1 MTYQEGWPQV
11 GAPCLLPWG
20 PRGQVGP
27 EEGLMAA
34 RVVVGLEEAQG
45 LRRAEVQDYEGVPDS
60 PWVAGLGFG
69 AALSGPA
76 SGVGRR
82 LVTHTSAA
90 LAVVMMLGQLLASEL
105 GLSRLLLL

>member
-1 MTYQEGWPQV
+1 
-11 GAPCLLPWG
+11 
-20 PRGQVGP
+20 
-27 EEGLMAA
+27 MAA
-34 RVVVGLEEAQG
+34 RVAVGLEAVQG
-45 LRRAEVQDYEGVPDS
+45 LRRAGVQDYEGGPDS

-90 LAVVMMLGQLLASEL
+90 LAVVMMLGRLPASEL
-105 GLSRLLLL
+105 GSSGLLLP